1 MDFLEKIQKEI
12 KENVQ
17 EGLTIFR
24 EGSEAVSQK
33 IGKLTEEGK
42 RKYTIFTLNMKVQ
55 DELARLG
62 GKVYDL
68 SFKSG
73 NPITNKRV
81 QSIILKIKKL
91 EDKINGLKK
100 SGRKKKTAKTGK
112 TKTRLSPKARTGTPR
127 RRKTAKKK

>member
-12 KENVQ
+12 KESVQ

-68 SFKSG
+68 SSRSG
-73 NPITNKRV
+73 NPVTNKRV
-81 QSIILKIKKL
+81 QSIISKIKKL
-91 EDKINGLKK
+91 EDRINGLKK

-112 TKTRLSPKARTGTPR
+112 AKTRLSPKARAGTPR